1 MKQFF
6 SGLLCVLVIIL
17 SLSCGIWLL
26 WGNPIA
32 RGILVTLAV
41 LYGVA
46 LVGFI
51 VAYFCE
57 MFMNG
62 EQKAQATKLKDAFL
76 WVVALPLAIYNSI
89 KG

>member
-1 MKQFF
+1 MKQFL
-6 SGLLCVLVIIL
+6 SGLFFVITIVL
-17 SLSCGIWLL
+17 SLSCGLWLL
-26 WGNPIA
+26 WENPIA

-46 LVGFI
+46 LIGFI

-62 EQKAQATKLKDAFL
+62 EQKAKATKLKDAFL
-76 WVVALPLAIYNSI
+76 WVVALPLAIYNTI